1 LTDTATTTALVVED
15 DFASRQYLTFLLKRL
30 NIESIVAENGE
41 DALQMMENE
50 TVKYMLLD
58 IALGPGIS
66 GIQLCEKL
74 KAEARFLETPAIAV
88 TAFSKEYLEE
98 FDRVGFCG
106 YLPKPYTFEQLETVL
121 KELAGID

>member
-1 LTDTATTTALVVED
+1 MTVISTNTALVVED

-30 NIESIVAENGE
+30 NIEAIVAENGE
-41 DALQMMENE
+41 DALQMMEHE
-50 TVKYMLLD
+50 TVKFMLLD

-74 KAEARFLETPAIAV
+74 KAEERFLGTPAIAV
-88 TAFSKEYLEE
+88 TAFSREHLDE
-98 FDRVGFCG
+98 FDRVGFHG
-106 YLPKPYTFEQLETVL
+106 YLPKPYTFEQLETIL